1 MNNLYIYKYIYTN
14 VIFFFFQAQYSYA
27 VIQILMSHLDEKSGM
42 NVFGKGR
49 KRPKIDA
56 KVRTGIVNVL
66 ANIVSIA
73 AGESIGRNLFKL
85 SKHADFKLF

>member
-1 MNNLYIYKYIYTN
+1 
-14 VIFFFFQAQYSYA
+14 
-27 VIQILMSHLDEKSGM
+27 MSHLDEKSGM

-49 KRPKIDA
+49 KRPKTDA

-73 AGESIGRNLFKL
+73 AGESIGRNLL
-85 SKHADFKLF
+85 SNLNKQFPNFCDFVTFEK

>member
-1 MNNLYIYKYIYTN
+1 
-14 VIFFFFQAQYSYA
+14 
-27 VIQILMSHLDEKSGM
+27 MSHLDEKSGM

-49 KRPKIDA
+49 KRPKTDA

-73 AGESIGRNLFKL
+73 AGESIGRNLLRNLNK
-85 SKHADFKLF
+85 

>member
-1 MNNLYIYKYIYTN
+1 
-14 VIFFFFQAQYSYA
+14 
-27 VIQILMSHLDEKSGM
+27 MSHLDEKSGM

-49 KRPKIDA
+49 KRPKTDA

-73 AGESIGRNLFKL
+73 AGESIGKNLL
-85 SKHADFKLF
+85 SNLNKQLSNFCDFV

>member
-1 MNNLYIYKYIYTN
+1 
-14 VIFFFFQAQYSYA
+14 
-27 VIQILMSHLDEKSGM
+27 MSHLDEKSGM

-49 KRPKIDA
+49 KRPKTDA

-73 AGESIGRNLFKL
+73 AGESIGRNLLRNVNKQFPNFCDVVTFEK
-85 SKHADFKLF
+85 